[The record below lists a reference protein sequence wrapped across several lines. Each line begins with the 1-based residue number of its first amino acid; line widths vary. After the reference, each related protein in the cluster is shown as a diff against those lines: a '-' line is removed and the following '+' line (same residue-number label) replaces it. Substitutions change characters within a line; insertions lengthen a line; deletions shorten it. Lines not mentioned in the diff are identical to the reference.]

1 MAPGWRWCA
10 SRTILAIRLHWC
22 MSAPMNLNLLRAFA
36 AVHAHGSF
44 IAAAAQLGVPRS
56 TVSRAVAQLEEEL
69 GVALFHRT
77 TRSVAVTAEGTALHD
92 RVAPALA
99 ALDAAVADLP
109 EREEEPAGT
118 LRITAT
124 VDLGTTL
131 LAEAVTRYLAR
142 YPRVDVDVVLSNRVL
157 DLAREHIDL
166 ALRVAPSGR
175 RADSALVGKRV
186 GTVVLEVFAAPS
198 YLARRG
204 TPATT
209 DDLAA
214 HDWLTY
220 RGAERNLVTD
230 GKRGAPFA
238 GRPRLTCDDMF
249 FAREAARLGAGIAVL
264 PTYLVGE
271 LVASGELV
279 RVLPRFSS
287 RLAQVWLVH
296 PGRKHL
302 PRRVTAFRDLVQE
315 VLRRRPLGA

>member
-1 MAPGWRWCA
+1 MA
-10 SRTILAIRLHWC
+10 
-22 MSAPMNLNLLRAFA
+22 APIDLNLLRAFA
-36 AVHAHGSF
+36 AVHDHGSF
-44 IAAAAQLGVPRS
+44 IAAAAQLAVPRS
-56 TVSRAVAQLEEEL
+56 TVSRAIALLEEQL

-109 EREEEPAGT
+109 EREEEPAGP

-131 LAEAVTRYLAR
+131 LAEVVTRYLAR
-142 YPRVDVDVVLSNRVL
+142 YPRVTVDVILSNRL
-157 DLAREHIDL
+157 IDLAREHVDL
-166 ALRVAPSGR
+166 ALRVTPSGR
-175 RADSALVGKRV
+175 RASSALVGKRV

-204 TPATT
+204 TPATP
-209 DDLAA
+209 DELAG

-220 RGAERNLVTD
+220 RGAEHNLITD
-230 GKRGAPFA
+230 GERGAFA
-238 GRPRLTCDDMF
+238 GKPRITCDDMF

-271 LVASGELV
+271 LVAAGELV

-302 PRRVTAFRDLVQE
+302 PRRVTAFRDLVLE
-315 VLRRRPLGA
+315 LLRRRPLGA